1 MNSKRILFLLLLTSI
16 KEIKS
21 NILKNNSL
29 TNFNNQRE
37 NDINIFIVTHKDF
50 KNYRYNPA
58 YKIIAMDHSKLHN
71 KYNLEVIYC
80 DKDNKLKDMDLAYGE
95 MSKLYYIY
103 NLYKT
108 GKMSSKY
115 IGLNHY
121 RRYFSFLDDI
131 PDMDN
136 IFKEYDLITADLH
149 YFGGGFDLR
158 RNFCYYHLCWAIDE
172 IIEVIKDIKP
182 DYYKDAIEVL
192 NSKFLYIANLFI
204 MKKEDF
210 LNYCEF
216 MFDVLSE
223 FDRRHNF
230 HNDGDVLNY
239 TKKYFSGNAIYHHGR
254 IQGYLSERISTIF
267 YHKYFNFSKIKHFPI
282 VTGIVNLTNYN
293 LSKEETKEIKKEK
306 KEKESY
312 ERKKSYKIKQVKK
325 EKKEKKVIKEINII
339 KIMKIV
345 LIIIIIT
352 IILFMIIKLFCYEIR
367 KRKEISKFKNKDVS
381 VKRHVIRILDQ
392 KPQYIYLS

>member
-1 MNSKRILFLLLLTSI
+1 
-16 KEIKS
+16 
-21 NILKNNSL
+21 
-29 TNFNNQRE
+29 
-37 NDINIFIVTHKDF
+37 
-50 KNYRYNPA
+50 
-58 YKIIAMDHSKLHN
+58 MDHSRLHN

-80 DKDNKLKDMDLAYGE
+80 DKDNKLKGMDLAYGE

-149 YFGGGFDLR
+149 YFEGGFDLR

-172 IIEVIKDIKP
+172 VIEVIKNIKP

-254 IQGYLSERISTIF
+254 IQGYLS
-267 YHKYFNFSKIKHFPI
+267 
-282 VTGIVNLTNYN
+282 
-293 LSKEETKEIKKEK
+293 
-306 KEKESY
+306 
-312 ERKKSYKIKQVKK
+312 
-325 EKKEKKVIKEINII
+325 
-339 KIMKIV
+339 
-345 LIIIIIT
+345 
-352 IILFMIIKLFCYEIR
+352 
-367 KRKEISKFKNKDVS
+367 
-381 VKRHVIRILDQ
+381 
-392 KPQYIYLS
+392 